1 MLIRLTSAPVSA
13 HAPTTTSELPSYT
26 GSQVKGERCGG
37 RGLEVRV
44 REDGSTVMDCADLT
58 VVRSK
63 E

>member
-26 GSQVKGERCGG
+26 GSQVKGERRGG

-44 REDGSTVMDCADLT
+44 SADGSAVFDCADLT
-58 VVRSK
+58 VVNSK
-63 E
+63 